1 MRIKAYVLVLSTA
14 LFSMSAG
21 TKKANPSVG
30 INPGDIAPRIES
42 LEEGSDIRFSN
53 HSGRY
58 TLVNFWAV
66 YDGESR
72 MRNVLLCNEVNRLNP
87 DKIAMCSISMDEN
100 ESVFKASIK
109 GDKLVESQQ
118 FRSKPKDRE
127 KLFEMFKLDK
137 GMNNFLI
144 NDRGIIVA
152 SNIRP
157 QDLFLFL
164 N

>member
-1 MRIKAYVLVLSTA
+1 
-14 LFSMSAG
+14 
-21 TKKANPSVG
+21 
-30 INPGDIAPRIES
+30 
-42 LEEGSDIRFSN
+42 
-53 HSGRY
+53 
-58 TLVNFWAV
+58 
-66 YDGESR
+66 
-72 MRNVLLCNEVNRLNP
+72 
-87 DKIAMCSISMDEN
+87 MDEN

-157 QDLFLFL
+157 QDLSLFL